1 MIYHVDKFA
10 FSQDHKI
17 YQGLYYLLSI
27 MTRNATV
34 GLFLAS
40 ALLFTGC
47 ASMQPAGPGVDPGDP
62 NEKTNRKFYDFTDK
76 VDRAVLAP
84 VADVYV
90 KYVPNRMQRSIGNF
104 YDNLAYPNV
113 ILNAFLQGK
122 VRQGFE
128 DSLRFV
134 VNSTIGLGG
143 LFDMAAPMGL
153 PQHDEDFG
161 QTLGVWGVHTGSY
174 LFVPLI
180 GPSTYRDA
188 PGIPVSVFSN
198 LLFYAG
204 SVAGSGVVAPL
215 TVLSIIDRRARLSGP
230 MRIRD
235 QAALDPY
242 LFVREG
248 YLQQRKHLIYDGD
261 PPPESYDDPED
272 DSVQRERTAIP
283 PS

>member
-1 MIYHVDKFA
+1 MPEFQHA
-10 FSQDHKI
+10 R
-17 YQGLYYLLSI
+17 GLTRKASLPLLI
-27 MTRNATV
+27 MKHNPTTALLLV
-34 GLFLAS
+34 C

-47 ASMQPAGPGVDPGDP
+47 ASTRQNNASMDTVDP
-62 NEKTNRKFYDFTDK
+62 NEETNRKFYNFTDM
-76 VDRAVLAP
+76 VDRNVLAP
-84 VADVYV
+84 VADVYI
-90 KYVPNRMQRSIGNF
+90 KYVPDPMQRSIGNF

-113 ILNAFLQGK
+113 ILNDFLQGK
-122 VRQGFE
+122 VRQGFQ
-128 DSLRFV
+128 DSMRFV
-134 VNSTIGLGG
+134 VNSTIGVGG

-161 QTLGVWGVHTGSY
+161 QTLGVWGVDTGSY

-204 SVAGSGVVAPL
+204 SFASTAIVGPV
-215 TVLSIIDRRARLSGP
+215 TVLSIIDRRARLSGH
-230 MRIRD
+230 MRVRD

-248 YLQQRKHLIYDGD
+248 FLQQRKHLIYDGD
-261 PPPESYDDPED
+261 PPPESYDDPID
-272 DSVQRERTAIP
+272 DDAVQNESKAE
-283 PS
+283 SLL

>member
-1 MIYHVDKFA
+1 MIHNHRTTVLLAICAVLFA
-10 FSQDHKI
+10 
-17 YQGLYYLLSI
+17 
-27 MTRNATV
+27 
-34 GLFLAS
+34 
-40 ALLFTGC
+40 GC
-47 ASMQPAGPGVDPGDP
+47 ATTRTSDSGINPIDP
-62 NEKTNRKFYDFTDK
+62 NEETNRKFYNFTDTI
-76 VDRAVLAP
+76 DRNLLAP
-84 VADVYV
+84 VADVYI
-90 KYVPNRMQRSIGNF
+90 KYIPDPMVRSIGNF

-113 ILNAFLQGK
+113 ILNDFLQGK
-122 VRQGFE
+122 VRQGFQ

-134 VNSTIGLGG
+134 VNSTVGLGG
-143 LFDMAAPMGL
+143 FFDVAAPMGL

-161 QTLGVWGVHTGSY
+161 QTLGVWGVNTGSY

-204 SVAGSGVVAPL
+204 TFASSAIVGPV

-248 YLQQRKHLIYDGD
+248 FLQQRKHLIYDGD
-261 PPPESYDDPED
+261 PPPESYEDPMDED
-272 DSVQRERTAIP
+272 LGQNDSEAASSLKR
-283 PS
+283 

>member
-1 MIYHVDKFA
+1 MIMKHNPTTV
-10 FSQDHKI
+10 
-17 YQGLYYLLSI
+17 LLL
-27 MTRNATV
+27 V
-34 GLFLAS
+34 C

-47 ASMQPAGPGVDPGDP
+47 ASTRQNNASMDTVDP
-62 NEKTNRKFYDFTDK
+62 NEETNRKFYNFTDM
-76 VDRAVLAP
+76 VDRNVLAP
-84 VADVYV
+84 VADVYI
-90 KYVPNRMQRSIGNF
+90 KYVPDPMQRSIGNF

-113 ILNAFLQGK
+113 ILNDFLQGK
-122 VRQGFE
+122 VRQGFQ
-128 DSLRFV
+128 DSMRFV

-161 QTLGVWGVHTGSY
+161 QTLGVWGVDTGSY

-204 SVAGSGVVAPL
+204 SFASTAIVGPV

-230 MRIRD
+230 MRVRD

-248 YLQQRKHLIYDGD
+248 FLQQRKHLIYDGD
-261 PPPESYDDPED
+261 PPPESYDDPIGD
-272 DSVQRERTAIP
+272 AVQNESKAEPLR
-283 PS
+283 

>member
-1 MIYHVDKFA
+1 MPRTQETETSTTLDVRA
-10 FSQDHKI
+10 GTRHKQLHI
-17 YQGLYYLLSI
+17 LL
-27 MTRNATV
+27 
-34 GLFLAS
+34 LLC

-47 ASMQPAGPGVDPGDP
+47 ATMRPNDASIDSIDP
-62 NEKTNRKFYDFTDK
+62 NEETNRKFYNFTDTI
-76 VDRAVLAP
+76 DRNILAP
-84 VADVYV
+84 VADSYI
-90 KYVPNRMQRSIGNF
+90 KYVPNPMQRSIGNF

-122 VRQGFE
+122 VRQGFQ

-134 VNSTIGLGG
+134 VNSTIGAGG

-161 QTLGVWGVHTGSY
+161 QTLGVWGVKTGSY

-180 GPSTYRDA
+180 GPSSYRDA
-188 PGIPVSVFSN
+188 PGIPVSLFSN
-198 LLFYAG
+198 VLFYAG
-204 SVAGSGVVAPL
+204 SVASLAITGPVA
-215 TVLSIIDRRARLSGP
+215 VLGIVDKRARLSGP

-248 YLQQRKHLIYDGD
+248 FLQQRKHLIYDGD
-261 PPPESYDDPED
+261 PPPESYDDPLD
-272 DSVQRERTAIP
+272 DVVQNEPAAKLVR
-283 PS
+283 

>member
-1 MIYHVDKFA
+1 MCFFVGL
-10 FSQDHKI
+10 QDH
-17 YQGLYYLLSI
+17 QRLYHLLP
-27 MTRNATV
+27 MTTRNATI

-40 ALLFTGC
+40 ALLFSGC
-47 ASMQPAGPGVDPGDP
+47 ATTHPSGPGVDSIDP

-90 KYVPNRMQRSIGNF
+90 KYVPNPMQRSIGNF

-161 QTLGVWGVHTGSY
+161 QTLGVWGVNTGSY

-204 SVAGSGVVAPL
+204 SVAGSAVVAPV

-261 PPPESYDDPED
+261 PPPESYDDPMED
-272 DSVQRERTAIP
+272 EPVQSERAAK
-283 PS
+283 PSS

>member
-1 MIYHVDKFA
+1 MPEFQHA
-10 FSQDHKI
+10 R
-17 YQGLYYLLSI
+17 GLTRKAGLPLLI
-27 MTRNATV
+27 MKHNPTTALLLV
-34 GLFLAS
+34 C

-47 ASMQPAGPGVDPGDP
+47 ASTRQNNASMDTIDP
-62 NEKTNRKFYDFTDK
+62 NEETNRKFYNFTDM
-76 VDRAVLAP
+76 VDRNVLAP
-84 VADVYV
+84 VADVYI
-90 KYVPNRMQRSIGNF
+90 KYVPDPMQRSIGNF

-113 ILNAFLQGK
+113 ILNDFLQGK
-122 VRQGFE
+122 VRQGFQ
-128 DSLRFV
+128 DSMRFV

-161 QTLGVWGVHTGSY
+161 QTLGVWGVDTGSY

-204 SVAGSGVVAPL
+204 SFASTAIVGPV

-230 MRIRD
+230 MRVRD

-248 YLQQRKHLIYDGD
+248 FLQQRKHLIYDGD
-261 PPPESYDDPED
+261 PPPESYDDPIGD
-272 DSVQRERTAIP
+272 AVQNESKAEPLR
-283 PS
+283 

>member
-1 MIYHVDKFA
+1 MIMKHNPTTV
-10 FSQDHKI
+10 
-17 YQGLYYLLSI
+17 LLL
-27 MTRNATV
+27 V
-34 GLFLAS
+34 C

-47 ASMQPAGPGVDPGDP
+47 ASTRQNNASMDTVDP
-62 NEKTNRKFYDFTDK
+62 NEETNRKFYNFTDM
-76 VDRAVLAP
+76 VDRNVLAP
-84 VADVYV
+84 VADVYI
-90 KYVPNRMQRSIGNF
+90 KYVPDPMQRSIGNF

-113 ILNAFLQGK
+113 ILNDFLQGK
-122 VRQGFE
+122 VRQGFQ
-128 DSLRFV
+128 DSMRFV
-134 VNSTIGLGG
+134 VNSTIGVGG
-143 LFDMAAPMGL
+143 LFDMAASMGL

-161 QTLGVWGVHTGSY
+161 QTLGVWGVDTGSY

-204 SVAGSGVVAPL
+204 SFASTAIVGPV

-230 MRIRD
+230 MRVRD

-248 YLQQRKHLIYDGD
+248 FLQQRKHLIYDGD
-261 PPPESYDDPED
+261 PPPESYDDPID
-272 DSVQRERTAIP
+272 DDALQNESKAE
-283 PS
+283 SLL